1 MVDIFRVG
9 LIGLVSTTLLVGAY
23 LLGQHNSLENSDEA
37 MVQPKNLEEISKL
50 NSEFERQQAELAN
63 RISNIKNRIET
74 VKLNLDIDEKEQQL
88 QSVEISERLEA
99 LNNELASATTNQV
112 KTDVPIPPDS
122 LDGKVINQPKSAS
135 GIPVS
140 VLQNYQQETGVSPDE
155 IEELMRRTE

>member
-1 MVDIFRVG
+1 VDIFRVG

-50 NSEFERQQAELAN
+50 DSEFERQQAELAN

>member
-1 MVDIFRVG
+1 MDIFRVG

-50 NSEFERQQAELAN
+50 DSEFERQQAELAN

>member
-1 MVDIFRVG
+1 VDIFRVG

>member
-50 NSEFERQQAELAN
+50 DSEFERQQAELAN

-99 LNNELASATTNQV
+99 LNNELAGATTNQV